1 MRMADP
7 VDTTSVRPG
16 AGSTPEVAILRAPR
30 FPWELAERGGS
41 WSWNASTHEF
51 TLRSRGSGR
60 PAGSDVF
67 PEAPI
72 RMAGR
77 RLHPDDRPRY
87 IDWIDSA
94 VRAGE
99 EWNFEYRCLLSDG
112 TTRDIQ
118 SVAHPVFDAD
128 GRLVEYQGMEIDI
141 TGRKRTE
148 EAWCES
154 HDLLRAVVEG
164 SPDPIFAKDLQGRY
178 RMINSAGARLLG
190 RSVEEVIGK
199 DDGALLSPDAARTIR
214 EQDLRIL
221 VAGKTE
227 TFEETAGD
235 GRIFHSTKAPYRDR
249 QGNVIGLVGVS
260 RDVTDMKRLEAE
272 LRQAQKMEAVGQ
284 LAEDVAHD
292 FNNLLSIIIGFS
304 ELVHHRLQPEDMN
317 RGFLFEVRKAGERA
331 AELTRQLLAF
341 SRKQAL
347 APQVVGLNPLL
358 SDLSRMPRSLLGK
371 NIEPAQDL
379 EDFRSL
385 DAKR

>member
-1 MRMADP
+1 
-7 VDTTSVRPG
+7 
-16 AGSTPEVAILRAPR
+16 
-30 FPWELAERGGS
+30 
-41 WSWNASTHEF
+41 
-51 TLRSRGSGR
+51 
-60 PAGSDVF
+60 
-67 PEAPI
+67 
-72 RMAGR
+72 MAGR

-148 EAWCES
+148 EALCES

-164 SPDPIFAKDLQGRY
+164 SPNPIFAKDPQGRY

-190 RSVEEVIGK
+190 KSVEEVIGK

-214 EQDLRIL
+214 EQDLLIL

-249 QGNVIGLVGVS
+249 RGNVIGLVGIS

-272 LRQAQKMEAVGQ
+272 LRQAQKVEAVGQ
-284 LAEDVAHD
+284 LAGDVAHD

-304 ELVHHRLQPEDMN
+304 ELVYNRLQPEDMN

-341 SRKQAL
+341 SRKQVL
-347 APQVVGLNPLL
+347 VPQVVGLNPLL
-358 SDLSRMPRSLLGK
+358 SDLSRMLRSLLGR
-371 NIEPAQDL
+371 NIELAQAL